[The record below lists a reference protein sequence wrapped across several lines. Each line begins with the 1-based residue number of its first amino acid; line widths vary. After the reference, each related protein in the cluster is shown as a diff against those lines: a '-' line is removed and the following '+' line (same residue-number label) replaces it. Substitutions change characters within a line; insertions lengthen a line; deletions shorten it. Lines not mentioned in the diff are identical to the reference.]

1 MFFRYRH
8 YQRRDEVKRS
18 NRDNQCQNDEH
29 HAFFQLNSFK
39 IAAVVKRPVTHPNFI
54 FFSIRN
60 QLGNERRRILRI
72 GQSQTQPTDIFT
84 QSVQDLRILDMR
96 HGQCVID
103 LINTGFYHTDYI
115 KLLQARHYA
124 GRSNISLRRNHSNFT
139 ANLRAQCLS
148 KPLTQNNIK
157 FARLQIV
164 KTAGRHILAVIN
176 DIFFFRRQDTA
187 YLYTAYFSGI
197 SKQSLIGNI
206 RRAGQYF
213 LFAFYKF
220 AQTLPTRRTADIVIA
235 DFRMRCDV
243 QQLAAYL
250 FLKSVHH

>member
-1 MFFRYRH
+1 
-8 YQRRDEVKRS
+8 
-18 NRDNQCQNDEH
+18 
-29 HAFFQLNSFK
+29 
-39 IAAVVKRPVTHPNFI
+39 
-54 FFSIRN
+54 
-60 QLGNERRRILRI
+60 
-72 GQSQTQPTDIFT
+72 
-84 QSVQDLRILDMR
+84 MR

-103 LINTGFYHTDYI
+103 FINTCFYHTDHI
-115 KLLQARHYA
+115 KLLQSRHYA
-124 GRSNISLRRNHSNFT
+124 GRSDITLRRNHSNLA

-187 YLYTAYFSGI
+187 YLHTAHFPGI
-197 SKQSLIGNI
+197 GKQSLIGNI
-206 RRAGQYF
+206 RCAGQHF

-220 AQTLPTRRTADIVIA
+220 AQILPTRRTADIVIA

-243 QQLAAYL
+243 QQLTAYL
-250 FLKSVHH
+250 FLKSVHY